1 MARHSAA
8 DSPTRVAAWVWVA
21 LAALV
26 VVAVV
31 VAWTVFS
38 GGGDDKDDAAAASCI
53 DGDQELLVWVD
64 PAATKTA
71 EKLVDEYNSSS
82 PVVRDKCV
90 TATYEVRST
99 ADAVRSYR
107 EGMPGVAPVW
117 IPAGTGFISG
127 LSGAPTSVPVVG
139 TDELVHVVPEGAD
152 AAPGAA
158 AVPVG
163 PENMVSVLAAV
174 SAVPDGAPEVDA
186 VGASVDRSSQEQIT
200 LQQAQNE
207 GLPFYSSAA
216 FADGN
221 PVGEVQFPLVAFG
234 SSPSVEEDDARAAT
248 DFLSTSTSEQ
258 DEEEVTPEPASPRLA
273 RYAGL
278 D

>member
-1 MARHSAA
+1 MARHSAT

-21 LAALV
+21 LAALII
-26 VVAVV
+26 VAVF
-31 VAWTVFS
+31 VAWTVFA
-38 GGGDDKDDAAAASCI
+38 GGDDEDDAAADCI

-64 PAATKTA
+64 PAATETA

-107 EGMPGVAPVW
+107 ENMPGVAPVW
-117 IPAGTGFISG
+117 IPAGTDFING

-152 AAPGAA
+152 AALGAA
-158 AVPVG
+158 VVPVG
-163 PENMVSVLAAV
+163 PENMVSVLAAIA
-174 SAVPDGAPEVDA
+174 AVPDGALEEEA
-186 VGASVDRSSQEQIT
+186 VGASVGRSSQEQIT

-207 GLPFYSSAA
+207 GLPFYSSAG
-216 FADGN
+216 FAEGN

-234 SSPSVEEDDARAAT
+234 SSPSVEEDGARAAA
-248 DFLSTSTSEQ
+248 DFVSASAPEQ
-258 DEEEVTPEPASPRLA
+258 DGEEVTPEPASPRLA

-278 D
+278 G